1 MSTAF
6 LTDQYEL
13 TMLDAAL
20 DSGVAHKKAVFTAFT
35 RSIPATRRY
44 GVFAGMGR
52 VIDAIRDFRFSDEQ
66 IKWLEDNAIVSPKAI
81 DYLRNYKFTGTVNGF
96 FEGETYFPQ
105 SPLITVKGTFAECVL
120 LETVIL
126 SIINHDSAV
135 AAAASRMV
143 NAAQGRRITEMGSRR
158 THEESA
164 VSAARAAYLAG
175 FAATS
180 NLEAGIK
187 YGIPTMGTSAH
198 AFTLAHAQETEAFE
212 SQIRALGVGTT
223 LLVDTYDIPQGI
235 TNAVNVAGADLGAI
249 RIDSGDLSL
258 EVTKARKQLDDL
270 GAVNTKIVVSSD
282 LDEYLIDEMIDQGA
296 PVDVFGAGTRVV
308 TGSGFPTCGMV
319 YKLVAIEGDDGEMI
333 PVTKNAHGKI
343 SVGGEKR
350 VFRMQD
356 SDGDVRE
363 LVTADLEFVPDGDF
377 RKVTVDYIIN
387 GEVVFEPTLTQVRD
401 RHATAMKNL
410 HADDRKIIAREGKL
424 RIASIN
430 EKGESL

>member
-343 SVGGEKR
+343 SVGGEKM